1 MKSAADKG
9 KSAEVIGLGL
19 RLLRS
24 AMVAY
29 PLTKSGLASFNLIRL
44 AAMHP
49 SSSVLTDFEFVV
61 EVTDDMD
68 EMLFNN
74 AASRMRFR
82 SIALLKAFRAREV
95 LAA

>member
-1 MKSAADKG
+1 
-9 KSAEVIGLGL
+9 
-19 RLLRS
+19 
-24 AMVAY
+24 
-29 PLTKSGLASFNLIRL
+29 
-44 AAMHP
+44 MHS

-61 EVTDDMD
+61 EVTDDMN